1 MCERMGTEMTLGES
15 EIGKCYRILKIEL
28 DERVTRRLE
37 MLGMTR
43 NTEIQVMNK
52 KKAGPVILK
61 VRGTRF
67 ALGRNFARGIMLGGA
82 EDGQ

>member
-1 MCERMGTEMTLGES
+1 MTLGES
-15 EIGKCYRILKIEL
+15 KIGREYRILHINL

-43 NTEIQVMNK
+43 GTGIQVLNK
-52 KKAGPVILK
+52 KKNGPLIIK

-67 ALGRNFARGIMLGGA
+67 ALGRDFARGIVLGDEA
-82 EDGQ
+82 DGKSD